1 MSFGIALAGGGI
13 RGAAHIGVLAALE
26 ENGLTPS
33 SIAGTSAGGIIAGLY
48 ASGVT
53 PGRMKEIVLETSK
66 SGAALADPDI
76 GGIFSIV
83 PGLMKHRVFRC
94 SGLLKGDRMESYL
107 DGVTDGRS
115 MRSLPIRTVIP
126 AVDLRTSLT
135 VAFTNSLFG
144 LRPVQNVKWFTQAR
158 VSEVMRATSALPVIF
173 QPKEIEGMCLVD
185 GGISDVL
192 PVDLLIAAGEPNVLA
207 VDVSADYKVPKHID
221 LINVASHSL
230 GITGVRLRECMTHGE
245 RYLLSPALPDTE
257 GVLNLPQMEECME
270 AGYTFAKRAMPT
282 LRRIF
287 TA

>member
-26 ENGLTPS
+26 ENGLVPS

-53 PGRMKEIVLETSK
+53 PHRMKEVVLETAK

-76 GGIFSIV
+76 GGILSIV
-83 PGLMKHRVFRC
+83 PSLLRRVSCRC

-107 DGVTDGRS
+107 YGLTSGRD
-115 MRSLPIRTVIP
+115 MHSLPMRTVIP
-126 AVDLRTSLT
+126 AVDLHTGLT

-144 LRPVQNVKWFTQAR
+144 LRPVQNVKWSTQAR
-158 VSEVMRATSALPVIF
+158 ISEVMRATSALPVIF
-173 QPKEIEGMCLVD
+173 KPKIIEDLCLVD

-207 VDVSADYKVPKHID
+207 VDVSANYKVPKHID
-221 LINVASHSL
+221 IVNVASHSL
-230 GITGVRLRECMTHGE
+230 GITGARLRECMTHGE
-245 RYLLSPALPDTE
+245 QYLLSPVLPDTE
-257 GVLNLPQMEECME
+257 GVLNLPQMTECME
-270 AGYTFAKRAMPT
+270 AGYTFTKRAIPA

>member
-26 ENGLTPS
+26 ENGLVPS
-33 SIAGTSAGGIIAGLY
+33 SIAGASAGGIIAGLY

-53 PGRMKEIVLETSK
+53 PGRMKEIVLETAK

-76 GGIFSIV
+76 GGIFAIV
-83 PGLMKHRVFRC
+83 PGLLKHREFRC
-94 SGLLKGDRMESYL
+94 SGLMKGDRMESYL
-107 DGVTDGRS
+107 DSLTGGRD

-144 LRPVQNVKWFTQAR
+144 LQPVQNVKWYTQAR
-158 VSEVMRATSALPVIF
+158 VSAVMRATSALPVIF
-173 QPKEIEGMCLVD
+173 RPKEIENMCLVD

-192 PVDLLIAAGEPNVLA
+192 PVGLLIAAGEPNVLA

-230 GITGVRLRECMTHGE
+230 GITGARLRECMTHGE
-245 RYLLSPALPDTE
+245 RFLLSPTLPDTE
-257 GVLNLPQMEECME
+257 GVLNLPQMAECME
-270 AGYTFAKRAMPT
+270 AGYVFTKRAMPT